1 MAKNKIQFQ
10 KGMSLVEFFQ
20 RYGQEEQCREQFF
33 SNGAGRRGLNALCV
47 VAVSIAS

>member
-20 RYGQEEQCREQFF
+20 QYARKSNAAISF
-33 SNGAGRRGLNALCV
+33 SNGAGRMGLNALYV
-47 VAVSIAS
+47 VAGSIAP

>member
-20 RYGQEEQCREQFF
+20 RNYSAPSKGV
-33 SNGAGRRGLNALCV
+33 LL
-47 VAVSIAS
+47 

>member
-20 RYGQEEQCREQFF
+20 QYGQEEQCRDQFF
-33 SNGAGRRGLNALCV
+33 KWRWANGFECPLCCCRE
-47 VAVSIAS
+47 

>member
-20 RYGQEEQCREQFF
+20 QYGQEEQCRDQFF
-33 SNGAGRRGLNALCV
+33 QMALGEWF
-47 VAVSIAS
+47 